1 MLTRG
6 FKIVSPKR
14 FEVDIE
20 QVRYKE
26 GHSIIKID
34 NEEMKITNIQGNEI
48 TVVRGYNN
56 TNRTVH
62 VQNAIIYCVGIAD
75 IGVAHKFFVK
85 NDPPAGLPTQKKADN
100 KLVLVAN
107 EEPL

>member
-1 MLTRG
+1 
-6 FKIVSPKR
+6 
-14 FEVDIE
+14 
-20 QVRYKE
+20 
-26 GHSIIKID
+26 
-34 NEEMKITNIQGNEI
+34 MKITNIQGNEI